1 MYFSRETIFNLNCY
15 NSFTLYMG
23 DANPPREPLHH
34 SLTFVIGRETDWT
47 EEILSSLALK
57 HYDYCIKAIINRRV
71 LDLKS
76 IIIEIGNFLSAQCG
90 NKMLHYKAD
99 LNVLHLLYISTWN
112 IVWDRL
118 VCISRFFNQDV

>member
-1 MYFSRETIFNLNCY
+1 
-15 NSFTLYMG
+15 MG

-90 NKMLHYKAD
+90 N
-99 LNVLHLLYISTWN
+99 
-112 IVWDRL
+112 
-118 VCISRFFNQDV
+118 